1 MLRLGLFR
9 NFKDCDAAVLVAADN
24 KGLIALVDAVD
35 AAVANPQT
43 LIAVHDLCEVSI
55 KHGVSLYFSA
65 AEHFRLGDAEYV
77 LAVSSYWA
85 ATVKEKLQPL
95 LLAGSGHQYFDV
107 TPSTAMLVIS
117 VGEYDANWWRS
128 IDG

>member
-55 KHGVSLYFSA
+55 KHG
-65 AEHFRLGDAEYV
+65 
-77 LAVSSYWA
+77 
-85 ATVKEKLQPL
+85 L
-95 LLAGSGHQYFDV
+95 LS
-107 TPSTAMLVIS
+107 
-117 VGEYDANWWRS
+117 R
-128 IDG
+128 